1 MWRRILKKGT
11 HINCGTSPGKS
22 SCLYNLVSGDDLLR
36 GGAAS
41 YWACGTDGLYLFN
54 ECYREPHRLDTL
66 ESYLNDICSAEK
78 LTTVKRRYAVD
89 SICTM
94 PGYSARRMFPCPLGI
109 RFEGYV
115 IDRMSRNI
123 TLRLTTGPVNKDSTC
138 TLSIAFDDKTDE
150 KSLKEIGITVLHNEK
165 AILEKNGAE
174 ITLIGID
181 DPRLQG
187 KTKDKEYA
195 CQVIKDELSI
205 FNNEENYKIVLSH
218 RPEVF
223 KEYVNAN
230 IDLALTG
237 HAHGGQAILPF
248 IGGIIAPNQGFFPKY
263 YKGIYQEN
271 NTKMIVSR
279 GIGNSLCPIRF
290 NNKPELIVVELEA

>member
-1 MWRRILKKGT
+1 MGKK
-11 HINCGTSPGKS
+11 
-22 SCLYNLVSGDDLLR
+22 
-36 GGAAS
+36 
-41 YWACGTDGLYLFN
+41 
-54 ECYREPHRLDTL
+54 TL
-66 ESYLNDICSAEK
+66 IK
-78 LTTVKRRYAVD
+78 
-89 SICTM
+89 
-94 PGYSARRMFPCPLGI
+94 
-109 RFEGYV
+109 
-115 IDRMSRNI
+115 
-123 TLRLTTGPVNKDSTC
+123 
-138 TLSIAFDDKTDE
+138 LSIAVIILALLTAIVIIGNNMIEVTNYKITSENLPTEFNGYKIAQISDFHNKKKYESILEKLKETAPNIIVITGDFIDSRKTKTEISLSFAKELIKIAPCYYVMGNHESRLTNIYPDFE
-150 KSLKEIGITVLHNEK
+150 KSLKEIGITVLRNEK

-187 KTKDKEYA
+187 KTKGKEYA

-205 FNNEENYKIVLSH
+205 FNNEENYKIVFSH

-223 KEYVNAN
+223 EEYVNAN

>member
-1 MWRRILKKGT
+1 MGKK
-11 HINCGTSPGKS
+11 
-22 SCLYNLVSGDDLLR
+22 
-36 GGAAS
+36 
-41 YWACGTDGLYLFN
+41 
-54 ECYREPHRLDTL
+54 TL
-66 ESYLNDICSAEK
+66 IK
-78 LTTVKRRYAVD
+78 
-89 SICTM
+89 
-94 PGYSARRMFPCPLGI
+94 
-109 RFEGYV
+109 
-115 IDRMSRNI
+115 
-123 TLRLTTGPVNKDSTC
+123 
-138 TLSIAFDDKTDE
+138 LSIAVIIIAFITAMVIIGNNMIEVTNYKITSENLPTEFNGYKIAQISDFHNKKKYESILEKLKEAAHNIIVITGDFIDSRKTKTEISLSFAKELIKIAPCYYVMGNHESRLTDIYPDFE

-195 CQVIKDELSI
+195 CQVIRDELSI
-205 FNNEENYKIVLSH
+205 FNNEENYTILLSH

-223 KEYVNAN
+223 KEYVTAN

>member
-1 MWRRILKKGT
+1 MIEVTNYKITSENLPTEFNGYKIAQISDFHNKK
-11 HINCGTSPGKS
+11 K
-22 SCLYNLVSGDDLLR
+22 Y
-36 GGAAS
+36 
-41 YWACGTDGLYLFN
+41 
-54 ECYREPHRLDTL
+54 
-66 ESYLNDICSAEK
+66 ESIIEK
-78 LTTVKRRYAVD
+78 LKEAAPNIIVITGDFID
-89 SICTM
+89 SRKTKTEISLSFAKELTKI
-94 PGYSARRMFPCPLGI
+94 APCY
-109 RFEGYV
+109 YV
-115 IDRMSRNI
+115 MGNHES
-123 TLRLTTGPVNKDSTC
+123 RLTDIYPD
-138 TLSIAFDDKTDE
+138 FE

-187 KTKDKEYA
+187 KTKGKEYA

>member
-1 MWRRILKKGT
+1 MGKK
-11 HINCGTSPGKS
+11 
-22 SCLYNLVSGDDLLR
+22 
-36 GGAAS
+36 
-41 YWACGTDGLYLFN
+41 
-54 ECYREPHRLDTL
+54 TL
-66 ESYLNDICSAEK
+66 IK
-78 LTTVKRRYAVD
+78 
-89 SICTM
+89 
-94 PGYSARRMFPCPLGI
+94 
-109 RFEGYV
+109 
-115 IDRMSRNI
+115 
-123 TLRLTTGPVNKDSTC
+123 
-138 TLSIAFDDKTDE
+138 LSIAVIILALLTAIVIIGNNMIEVTNYKITSENLPTEFNGYKIAQISDFHNKKKYESILEKLKEAAPNIIVITGDFIDSRKTKTEISLSFAKELIKIAPCYYVMGNHESRLTDIYPDFE

-181 DPRLQG
+181 DPRLKG
-187 KTKDKEYA
+187 KTKGKEYA
-195 CQVIKDELSI
+195 CQVVKDELSI

>member
-1 MWRRILKKGT
+1 MRKK
-11 HINCGTSPGKS
+11 
-22 SCLYNLVSGDDLLR
+22 
-36 GGAAS
+36 
-41 YWACGTDGLYLFN
+41 
-54 ECYREPHRLDTL
+54 TL
-66 ESYLNDICSAEK
+66 IK
-78 LTTVKRRYAVD
+78 
-89 SICTM
+89 
-94 PGYSARRMFPCPLGI
+94 
-109 RFEGYV
+109 
-115 IDRMSRNI
+115 
-123 TLRLTTGPVNKDSTC
+123 
-138 TLSIAFDDKTDE
+138 LSIAVIILALLTAIVIIGNNMIEVTNYKITSENLPTEFNGYKIAQISDFHNKKKYESILEKLKEAAPNVIVITGDFIDSRKTKTEISLSFAKELIKIAPCYYVMGNHESRLTDIYPDFE

-195 CQVIKDELSI
+195 CQVVKDELSI

>member
-1 MWRRILKKGT
+1 MRKKT
-11 HINCGTSPGKS
+11 FIK
-22 SCLYNLVSGDDLLR
+22 
-36 GGAAS
+36 
-41 YWACGTDGLYLFN
+41 
-54 ECYREPHRLDTL
+54 
-66 ESYLNDICSAEK
+66 
-78 LTTVKRRYAVD
+78 
-89 SICTM
+89 
-94 PGYSARRMFPCPLGI
+94 
-109 RFEGYV
+109 
-115 IDRMSRNI
+115 
-123 TLRLTTGPVNKDSTC
+123 
-138 TLSIAFDDKTDE
+138 LSIAVIILALLTAIVIIGNNMIEVTNYKITSENIPTEFNGYKIAQISDFHNKKKYESILGKLKEASPDIIVITGDFIDSRKTKTEISLSFAKELIKIAPCYYVMGNHESRLTDIYPDFE
-150 KSLKEIGITVLHNEK
+150 KSLKENGITVLHNEK
-165 AILEKNGAE
+165 VILEKNGAE

-187 KTKDKEYA
+187 KTKGREYA

-223 KEYVNAN
+223 KEYVNAK

-271 NTKMIVSR
+271 STTMIVSR
-279 GIGNSLCPIRF
+279 GIGNSLCPVRF
-290 NNKPELIVVELEA
+290 NNRPEIVIVELES

>member
-1 MWRRILKKGT
+1 MRKK
-11 HINCGTSPGKS
+11 
-22 SCLYNLVSGDDLLR
+22 
-36 GGAAS
+36 
-41 YWACGTDGLYLFN
+41 
-54 ECYREPHRLDTL
+54 TL
-66 ESYLNDICSAEK
+66 IK
-78 LTTVKRRYAVD
+78 
-89 SICTM
+89 
-94 PGYSARRMFPCPLGI
+94 
-109 RFEGYV
+109 
-115 IDRMSRNI
+115 
-123 TLRLTTGPVNKDSTC
+123 
-138 TLSIAFDDKTDE
+138 LSIAVIILALLTAIVIIGNNMIEVTNYKITSENLPTEFNGYKIVQISDFHNKKKYESILEKIKEAAPNIIVITGDFIDSRKTKTEISLSFAKELIKIAPCYYVMGNHESRLTDIYPDFE

-165 AILEKNGAE
+165 VILEKNGAE

-290 NNKPELIVVELEA
+290 NNRPELVIVELYVN

>member
-1 MWRRILKKGT
+1 MGKKTRIK
-11 HINCGTSPGKS
+11 
-22 SCLYNLVSGDDLLR
+22 
-36 GGAAS
+36 
-41 YWACGTDGLYLFN
+41 
-54 ECYREPHRLDTL
+54 
-66 ESYLNDICSAEK
+66 
-78 LTTVKRRYAVD
+78 
-89 SICTM
+89 
-94 PGYSARRMFPCPLGI
+94 
-109 RFEGYV
+109 
-115 IDRMSRNI
+115 
-123 TLRLTTGPVNKDSTC
+123 
-138 TLSIAFDDKTDE
+138 LSIAVIILALLTAIVIIGNNMIEVTNYKITSENLPTEFNGYKIAQISDFHNKKKYESILEKLKEAAPNIIVITGDFIDSRKTKTEISLSFAKELIKIAPCYYVMGNHESRLTDIYPDFE

-187 KTKDKEYA
+187 KTNGKEYA
-195 CQVIKDELSI
+195 CQVVKDELSI

>member
-1 MWRRILKKGT
+1 MGKK
-11 HINCGTSPGKS
+11 
-22 SCLYNLVSGDDLLR
+22 
-36 GGAAS
+36 
-41 YWACGTDGLYLFN
+41 
-54 ECYREPHRLDTL
+54 TL
-66 ESYLNDICSAEK
+66 IK
-78 LTTVKRRYAVD
+78 
-89 SICTM
+89 
-94 PGYSARRMFPCPLGI
+94 
-109 RFEGYV
+109 
-115 IDRMSRNI
+115 
-123 TLRLTTGPVNKDSTC
+123 
-138 TLSIAFDDKTDE
+138 LSIAVIILALLTAIVIIGNNMIEVTNYKITSENLPTEFNGYKIAQISDFHNKKKYESILEKLKEAAPNIIVITGDFIDSRKTKTEISLSFAKELIKIAPCYYVMGNHESRLTDIYPDFE

-195 CQVIKDELSI
+195 CQVIRDELSI